1 MSFLYTYDEL
11 YRLTKEVISDGSG
24 SITNE
29 YTYDKVSNRTSK
41 KTTVTGDVT
50 GLADEIVAG
59 KITYSY
65 NSFNQLISE
74 KTSDGETITYT
85 YDANGNLI
93 EKRGNQVT
101 NYTYD
106 SMNRLVRA
114 TIQEG
119 NSVTTEK
126 YGYDAAG
133 NRIYKETNEEGR
145 VYYVLDTISSL
156 PYVMAQINPDGSK
169 NVYTYGDGIISLETS
184 GKMYYY
190 VLDGHGS
197 VRKLVDDKG
206 AVTDSYDYDAYGNL
220 LKKTG
225 EAPNDLLYTGE
236 QYNETTG
243 LYYLR
248 ARYMD
253 PSTGMFIS
261 MDTYPGSTYDPVSL
275 HRYLYANAN
284 PVMYTDPTG
293 YFSLADISVSNSIK
307 NILNSAR
314 ATINVGKV
322 MKWADN
328 ICTIYDVAMQVR
340 AVLAGEGSIEDMAV
354 ALIRGMAVNYMMDGM
369 CKAGLDFIIKPL
381 MAAFG
386 AISQV
391 DRIKAAIESGDPV
404 ELTVAVTELVT
415 IAFGLTRQCFTG
427 ETLVATEDGHKAIKD
442 IKVGDYVYSC
452 DTETGEVS
460 LKKVTNVFVSDKD
473 ELYHVHTS
481 TGETIN
487 TTEGH
492 PFYVKGKGFVVAAE
506 LEAGDVLVTSDGKE
520 VRVKAVTT
528 TKLDE
533 PVKVYNLEV
542 EGNHT
547 YYVTADE
554 VLVHN
559 MCKVADGAEIK
570 RSGDVESC
578 STSTTSKPVYKPSP
592 KHDPMSGWGSPNP
605 IPDIETGQN
614 LLDTA
619 YSSSKNKQL
628 YNIYD
633 DQLIKFQPDTV
644 DGWHSYLVANPAK
657 EVPIDVLRK
666 MMEDNRISKV
676 QYKDFLK
683 NNKR

>member
-1 MSFLYTYDEL
+1 
-11 YRLTKEVISDGSG
+11 
-24 SITNE
+24 
-29 YTYDKVSNRTSK
+29 
-41 KTTVTGDVT
+41 
-50 GLADEIVAG
+50 
-59 KITYSY
+59 
-65 NSFNQLISE
+65 
-74 KTSDGETITYT
+74 
-85 YDANGNLI
+85 
-93 EKRGNQVT
+93 
-101 NYTYD
+101 
-106 SMNRLVRA
+106 
-114 TIQEG
+114 
-119 NSVTTEK
+119 
-126 YGYDAAG
+126 
-133 NRIYKETNEEGR
+133 
-145 VYYVLDTISSL
+145 
-156 PYVMAQINPDGSK
+156 
-169 NVYTYGDGIISLETS
+169 
-184 GKMYYY
+184 
-190 VLDGHGS
+190 
-197 VRKLVDDKG
+197 
-206 AVTDSYDYDAYGNL
+206 
-220 LKKTG
+220 
-225 EAPNDLLYTGE
+225 
-236 QYNETTG
+236 
-243 LYYLR
+243 
-248 ARYMD
+248 
-253 PSTGMFIS
+253 
-261 MDTYPGSTYDPVSL
+261 
-275 HRYLYANAN
+275 
-284 PVMYTDPTG
+284 
-293 YFSLADISVSNSIK
+293 
-307 NILNSAR
+307 
-314 ATINVGKV
+314 
-322 MKWADN
+322 
-328 ICTIYDVAMQVR
+328 
-340 AVLAGEGSIEDMAV
+340 
-354 ALIRGMAVNYMMDGM
+354 
-369 CKAGLDFIIKPL
+369 
-381 MAAFG
+381 
-386 AISQV
+386 
-391 DRIKAAIESGDPV
+391 
-404 ELTVAVTELVT
+404 
-415 IAFGLTRQCFTG
+415 FGLTRQCFTG

-492 PFYVKGKGFVVAAE
+492 PFYVKGKGYVVAAE